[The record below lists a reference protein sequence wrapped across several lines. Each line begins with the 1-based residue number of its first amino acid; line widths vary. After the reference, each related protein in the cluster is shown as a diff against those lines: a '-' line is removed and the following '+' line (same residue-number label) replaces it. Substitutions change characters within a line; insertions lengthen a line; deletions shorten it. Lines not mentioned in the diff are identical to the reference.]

1 MSELVMSSLPLMN
14 EPRKESD
21 RVGEVEP
28 GVVDGFGSM
37 RLVLK
42 KELRDLNAENF
53 NRSNVP

>member
-1 MSELVMSSLPLMN
+1 MN

-42 KELRDLNAENF
+42 KEWRDLNAENF